1 MRAFRLSRPGLVLP
15 EVADIHL
22 EPVAVG
28 GCRRAPVP
36 ASSTV
41 MRQPHHI
48 EATAP
53 DRYLRRCH
61 VAGAEPA
68 LGLGMHLI
76 PLNRGVLLLVGDTAA
91 GRVSWVERAGMALG
105 QENQRRTGCAR
116 RLAVKAGFELAV
128 KCTSSISDRIAPPN
142 GSYNFEKKS
151 AKNLP

>member
-1 MRAFRLSRPGLVLP
+1 M
-15 EVADIHL
+15 
-22 EPVAVG
+22 
-28 GCRRAPVP
+28 P

-48 EATAP
+48 EAIAP

-68 LGLGMHLI
+68 LGLAMHLI

-128 KCTSSISDRIAPPN
+128 KCTSSISDRIAPPTDHTTLRRN
-142 GSYNFEKKS
+142 PPKS
-151 AKNLP
+151 ALKTRA